1 MTITASYQLLLHLGL
16 EELYLSTVVAEED
29 KVQEKDLEDNR
40 ARVVEVVDTLME
52 DMLKL
57 VGMVG
62 EDRQMEGDHTWM
74 VDMLLN

>member
-1 MTITASYQLLLHLGL
+1 M
-16 EELYLSTVVAEED
+16 
-29 KVQEKDLEDNR
+29 
-40 ARVVEVVDTLME
+40 LME

-74 VDMLLN
+74 VDTLLN

>member
-1 MTITASYQLLLHLGL
+1 MTITTYYQLLLHLGL
-16 EELYLSTVVAEED
+16 EELHLSTVVVED

-74 VDMLLN
+74 VDTLLN

>member
-1 MTITASYQLLLHLGL
+1 MTITTSYQLLLHLGL
-16 EELYLSTVVAEED
+16 EDLYLSTVVAEED